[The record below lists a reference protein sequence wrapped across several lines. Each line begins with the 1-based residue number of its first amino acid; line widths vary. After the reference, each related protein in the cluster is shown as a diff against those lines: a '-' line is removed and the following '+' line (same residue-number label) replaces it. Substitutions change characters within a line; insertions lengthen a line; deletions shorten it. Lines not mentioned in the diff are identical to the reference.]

1 MYIKF
6 RENKPRKDHR
16 GSDLTKELF
25 VRELV
30 SNESVIFDG
39 GYRVLIFE
47 NEAQIETFELHN
59 IEDLFTAIRDFVTRA
74 KADGFTQVDGQAMRS
89 IYLRSKMM
97 PEIEEMEVTGSD
109 R

>member
-39 GYRVLIFE
+39 GYRVLVFE
-47 NEAQIETFELHN
+47 NEKKIEEFEVHN
-59 IEDLFTAIRDFVTRA
+59 IEDLFTAIRDFVSAA
-74 KADGFTQVDGQAMRS
+74 KRDGFTQVDGQAMRS
-89 IYLRSKMM
+89 IYLRSKML
-97 PEIEEMEVTGSD
+97 PDIESMEEGG
-109 R
+109 